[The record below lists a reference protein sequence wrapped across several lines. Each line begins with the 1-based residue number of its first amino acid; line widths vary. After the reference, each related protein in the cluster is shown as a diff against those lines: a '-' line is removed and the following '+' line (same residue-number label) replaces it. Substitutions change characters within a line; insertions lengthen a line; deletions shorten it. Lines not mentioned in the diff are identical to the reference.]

1 MDVTLISVGIACV
14 FAAIVGGGLK
24 ALNVEL
30 PVLRRPIQ
38 YVLLTVV
45 GVGLF
50 GLGWYVHVQKPPSPP
65 AGIMTTVTSSRSAQ
79 GHGYPCA
86 ATFTG
91 TIAIAEGQGAVNYTW
106 FAFTT
111 EPMNRSLGTEPRSVH
126 FDAPG
131 TATVTG
137 DILVHEPE
145 SGLAYIRV
153 DTPETTQSRPLRFSF
168 TC

>member
-1 MDVTLISVGIACV
+1 MDITLISVGIACV
-14 FAAIVGGGLK
+14 LAAIVGGGLK
-24 ALNVEL
+24 VLKVEL

-38 YVLLTVV
+38 YVLLVVV
-45 GVGLF
+45 GAGLF
-50 GLGWYVHVQKPPSPP
+50 GLGWYVHVQKPPGPP
-65 AGIMTTVTSSRSAQ
+65 AGIMATVTSSGAAQ

-91 TIAIAEGQGAVNYTW
+91 TIAITEGQGAVNYTW

-111 EPMNRSLGTEPRSVH
+111 EPMNRSLGTEPGSAH
-126 FDAPG
+126 FDGPG

-145 SGLAYIRV
+145 SGLVYIRV
-153 DTPETTQSRPLRFSF
+153 DIPEKIQSRPLRFSF